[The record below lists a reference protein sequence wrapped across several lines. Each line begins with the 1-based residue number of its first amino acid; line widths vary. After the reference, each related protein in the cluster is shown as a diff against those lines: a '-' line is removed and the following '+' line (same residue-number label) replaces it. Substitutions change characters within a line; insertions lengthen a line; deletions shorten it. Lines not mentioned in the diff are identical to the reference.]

1 MDRRRS
7 LLAASMQSGGGGGEE
22 TRLYTMRS
30 GRAWHDYSDTAKAAY
45 TKYWNAPYLSNTN
58 IDPAWLES
66 NPLYI
71 DDIKVTSM
79 WVPFDGCTSVYFW
92 LEDDFKY
99 YESQVSSDY
108 FFGDAFLTSNGINIF
123 YEN

>member
-1 MDRRRS
+1 MSRRRA
-7 LLAASMQSGGGGGEE
+7 LLAASMQNGGEE
-22 TRLYTMRS
+22 IRLYTIRS
-30 GRAWHDYSDTAKAAY
+30 GNAWHDESDTAKAAY
-45 TKYWNAPYLSNTN
+45 TKYCNAPYLSNTN

-71 DDIKVTSM
+71 DDIKVTYM
-79 WVPFDGCTSVYFW
+79 WDPFGGRKALYFW

-108 FFGDAFLTSNGINIF
+108 FFGDAFLVSTGIRIF
-123 YEN
+123 YDN